1 LLGGLDCEVR
11 DFNATAVA
19 ALGAEEAV
27 LGGLGGAAEALGVG
41 AAGGDDGRQEPPA
54 GAAGFGATDEA
65 GATDGAAAVIG
76 LGAMEALAVGPA
88 AGAREGVAAAG
99 FVKSGGAG
107 IDVSPVAG
115 PGPRGA
121 AG

>member
-19 ALGAEEAV
+19 ALGGEEAV
-27 LGGLGGAAEALGVG
+27 LGLGGAAEALGVG

-54 GAAGFGATDEA
+54 GAAGFGATDEVA
-65 GATDGAAAVIG
+65 GATDGVAAVTG
-76 LGAMEALAVGPA
+76 LGAMDGLAVGPA
-88 AGAREGVAAAG
+88 AGARDGVAATG

-121 AG
+121 GG